1 MQDLH
6 VGLVDR
12 KDRFRR
18 ENLSDNLPLLVIQT
32 NRLVELTANQGEA
45 RARDAINR
53 QFESWA
59 RSGRATKGDSART
72 GSTVALHS
80 PRIALAPAVKAAP
93 ARIYTHRH
101 LSWLRAERAA
111 LVRWARRGDGSAS
124 HFEPHWLFARPTDFG
139 KISFDATMTKLPD
152 IDEITGNYD
161 SGKKGTDCQHET
173 ETARYRQARKLGS
186 WRYSAALV

>member
-18 ENLSDNLPLLVIQT
+18 ENLSDKLPLLVIQT

-124 HFEPHWLFARPTDFG
+124 HFEPHWLFARSTDFG
-139 KISFDATMTKLPD
+139 KISSFDVTLTKLPD
-152 IDEITGNYD
+152 IDEHRKLCFRKEGD
-161 SGKKGTDCQHET
+161 GCQRNCKIH
-173 ETARYRQARKLGS
+173 RQALGS
-186 WRYSAALV
+186 WRYSSALI

>member
-18 ENLSDNLPLLVIQT
+18 ENLSDKLPLLVIQT

-139 KISFDATMTKLPD
+139 KISFDATLTKLP
-152 IDEITGNYD
+152 EIMIPERRGRIVST
-161 SGKKGTDCQHET
+161 K
-173 ETARYRQARKLGS
+173 RKLQDTGKHAS
-186 WRYSAALV
+186 LVLGGTRLRLFRSLV

>member
-139 KISFDATMTKLPD
+139 KISFDATLTKLPD
-152 IDEITGNYD
+152 IDEITGNYMYV
-161 SGKKGTDCQHET
+161 SGKKGTVFRTKLQDT
-173 ETARYRQARKLGS
+173 SARKLGS